1 LENSCIGK
9 NVLGFDLEGFNY
21 EDVIGGIN
29 TIIERSPF
37 CINLQYNSTGAWLR
51 SSTAYTFC
59 LYDLLVQISRQNVQT
74 LGRA

>member
-1 LENSCIGK
+1 M
-9 NVLGFDLEGFNY
+9 LGFDLEGFNY

-37 CINLQYNSTGAWLR
+37 AINLLYNSTGAWLR
-51 SSTAYTFC
+51 NSAAYIFC
-59 LYDLLVQISRQNVQT
+59 LYDLLVQISRSNVQT